1 MPFLGVW
8 HFRVNLHVSDIN
20 RFQETLKLPWWLST
34 AESTCNA
41 GDNEV
46 PGWIP
51 QRRRAWQPTP
61 VFLPGDSHGQKS
73 LMGYSPQGCK
83 ASDTTEATEHAL
95 ETLSRIN
102 SDSLEQ

>member
-8 HFRVNLHVSDIN
+8 HFGVNLHVSDIN

-46 PGWIP
+46 PGWTPEEEGMAAHSSILAWRLPWTEKPDGLQSTGLQSIP
-51 QRRRAWQPTP
+51 H
-61 VFLPGDSHGQKS
+61 D
-73 LMGYSPQGCK
+73 
-83 ASDTTEATEHAL
+83 
-95 ETLSRIN
+95 
-102 SDSLEQ
+102 